1 MKSRAGISCSFFIS
15 SGIIKIGDDDMNRK
29 KELIPS
35 DLLPYI
41 EAIHYRE
48 LIPKKDVP
56 ESIKKKIEKAN
67 IEFSICN
74 PYESSPYADY
84 NFYDFRNRITGRQF
98 DLFPSMI
105 LKQLEFHENGIKL
118 KNSNAAISE
127 KEFEIY
133 KRDYGMIIRY
143 YKDKGYFLLFSAKD
157 KLTLWKR
164 LIMLLGLKRCYYFY
178 GYDEK
183 CPSTVPD

>member
-1 MKSRAGISCSFFIS
+1 
-15 SGIIKIGDDDMNRK
+15 MNRK

-98 DLFPSMI
+98 DLFPTNI
-105 LKQLEFHENGIKL
+105 LKQVEFYESGIKL
-118 KNSNAAISE
+118 KNGDTDISGE
-127 KEFEIY
+127 RFNSYE
-133 KRDYGMIIRY
+133 RDYEMIIRY
-143 YKDKGYFLLFSAKD
+143 YKDKGYYLLFNTKN
-157 KLTLWKR
+157 KLTL
-164 LIMLLGLKRCYYFY
+164 LQHLLMLLGLKRCYYFY
-178 GYDEK
+178 GYNEK